1 MDTRKL
7 AVRFAVASAVLFV
20 ALVVMQIVTGASQA
34 YFEVVHP
41 PSTYAGQ
48 MLAHAAWFRIVVAL
62 DDVFIGCYVGTFVF
76 GALALPRRAASA
88 LFLGAGI
95 LVGLLDLEENHH
107 MLALLHAAEDGLP
120 IALGDLVRRMDLS
133 STKFALGH
141 LAAFFLTF
149 LVPGHSA
156 SARALRA
163 LCVVQLPI
171 GMAGVVWDGV
181 IPIQLGRAASFTV
194 IYLLLAVVISRAGSA
209 APEVGSG
216 ALVSFPGMTP
226 GGAG

>member
-20 ALVVMQIVTGASQA
+20 ALVVMQIATGASQA
-34 YFEVVHP
+34 YFEAVHP
-41 PSTYAGQ
+41 PASYAGR
-48 MLAHAAWFRIVVAL
+48 LIAHAGWLRIVIGL
-62 DDVFIGCYVGTFVF
+62 DNVFIGCYVGAIVF
-76 GALALPRRAASA
+76 SGLALPRRAASA

-107 MLALLHAAEDGLP
+107 MLALLRAAEDGLP
-120 IALGDLVRRMDLS
+120 VALGDLVRRMDLS

-141 LAAFFLTF
+141 LSAFFLAF
-149 LVPGHSA
+149 LVPGQSGA
-156 SARALRA
+156 ARALRA

-181 IPIQLGRAASFTV
+181 IPIQLARAACFTIV
-194 IYLLLAVVISRAGSA
+194 YLLLAVVIARLVPVAL
-209 APEVGSG
+209 EVGSG
-216 ALVSFPGMTP
+216 VRASFPGRTQ